1 MQVTLEKNLRH
12 GRGFQIHYTDGPLD
26 KTFDDDP
33 LDFYS
38 AVSLAGEL
46 VRAANTERGT
56 NYNPGK
62 VIRADKG
69 ALASNAKS
77 DFGAARIL
85 QDIQS
90 GAFDL
95 STPGGVD
102 VGKAVIDGREEVVLS
117 GRGVVRLL
125 LSAWKTDKNERAR
138 EGLRRYCEYICLHG
152 CRGGAAKALA
162 KLDGLSRED
171 AITWIKKTYARF
183 VRDDADLVRYVLRQ

>member
-1 MQVTLEKNLRH
+1 MQITLEKNQRH
-12 GRGFQIHYTDGPLD
+12 GRGFQIRYTDGPID
-26 KTFDDDP
+26 KTFDADT

-46 VRAANTERGT
+46 VQAVNAERGT
-56 NYNPGK
+56 AHDPGK

-69 ALASNAKS
+69 ALEANAKC

-85 QDIQS
+85 DDIQS
-90 GAFDL
+90 GTFDL
-95 STPGGVD
+95 STPGGAD
-102 VGKAVIDGREEVVLS
+102 VQTAVIDGKAEYVFS

-125 LSAWKTDKNERAR
+125 LSAWKADQNEHAR

-152 CRGGAAKALA
+152 CRGGAAKAFA
-162 KLDGLSRED
+162 KLDGLERED

-183 VRDDADLVRYVLRQ
+183 VRDDAALVRYVLGQ